1 MNQLATINVASAAL
15 PATYEAA
22 KNALAEC
29 ASIDECQDWADKA
42 AALASYARQAED
54 DQLERMSQRIRA
66 RAIRRAGELL
76 KQIEPGHGKNQN
88 IKDGNGPNAETRK
101 AVGEQAGMSERQ
113 IKTAIRVANIPQDVF
128 DTCIEDDKPATVTE
142 LAEMGKKDAP
152 KPLID
157 IGERNPSE
165 FNKCVKFI
173 GTLNHHLRDLREFD
187 VEEMASILTP
197 SEAARVK
204 EAITALDAIHDQIF
218 TRV

>member
-1 MNQLATINVASAAL
+1 MNQLATIDVAGAAL

-88 IKDGNGPNAETRK
+88 ISGDAPTIVTRK
-101 AVGEQAGMSERQ
+101 SAATEAGMSKDQ
-113 IKTAIRVANIPQDVF
+113 MVQAIRVANVPKDVF
-128 DTCIEDDKPATVTE
+128 DTCVEDDKPATITE
-142 LAEMGKKDAP
+142 LAEMGKKEAP
-152 KPLID
+152 KPLVD
-157 IGERNPSE
+157 IGERDPAE

-187 VEEMASILTP
+187 IDEMAGILIP
-197 SEAARVK
+197 SEATRVK
-204 EAITALDAIHDQIF
+204 ETITALDAIHDQIF